1 MLDVQKISTY
11 YGNACALHNVS
22 FRVEKEEIVS
32 IIGANGA
39 GKSTLMKSI
48 MGVVKPSSGYIQ
60 YKGKNLMRMP
70 THAIVKNG
78 VVYVPEGRDVF
89 TALSVQDNL
98 RMGAFS
104 KKLSSREIEE
114 RFDEMY
120 EMFPRL
126 KERRKQLAGT
136 LSGGEQQMLAIAR
149 GLMSRPE
156 IIMFDEPSLG
166 LAPVIVDEVFDR
178 ILAINKKMHI
188 SIVLVEQN
196 AYMALSI
203 SNRAYVLENGVMTM
217 SGESQQ
223 LINDN
228 RIRKAYLG
236 IRET

>member
-78 VVYVPEGRDVF
+78 AVYVPEGRDVF